1 MTTPRTSFPDGF
13 LWSGSTSAYQV
24 EGAYREDGKGL
35 SVIDVH
41 MLAHGNKDFINAVDH
56 YHRIDEDLDLL
67 AGLGL
72 NAYRFSIAWTRII
85 PDGTGAVNQ
94 AGIDFY
100 HHLMDGLLERGIE
113 PIPTIYHFDLP
124 QALEDSG
131 GWSNRATIDAFVRYS
146 KVLFSEYGSKIRYWQ
161 TINEQNILSLFGEML
176 GTLPAGQDNN
186 KTRYQQD
193 HHMFVAE
200 ALVINACHEMLPDA
214 KIGSAPN
221 IACVYPATSHPLDT
235 QAAELF
241 AAVRNWFY
249 LDMTVFGR
257 YNTLVWNY
265 LEERGWEPTIAE
277 GDMDIVRS
285 AAPDFIAFNYY
296 RSTTISRPG
305 VGSSIGEEAD
315 SAMKV
320 GTEGA
325 FDDARNEHLRITPFG
340 WEVDPEG
347 FRTTMRQ
354 LWDRYRLPLIITEN
368 GLGAVD
374 ELTDAG
380 EIHDDYRIDYLRL
393 HLEQLALALH
403 DGVEIFGYSPWSA
416 IDLVS
421 THQGINK
428 RYGFIYVQEDTFDRY
443 KKDSFH
449 WYRQV
454 SQSNGANLASLPATS
469 RS

>member
-1 MTTPRTSFPDGF
+1 MSLPTATPFPPGF

-24 EGAYREDGKGL
+24 EGAHATDGKGP
-35 SVIDVH
+35 SVIDTH
-41 MLAHGNKDFINAVDH
+41 MANVGNTSFVDAVDH
-56 YHRIDEDLDLL
+56 YHRVDEDLDLF
-67 AGLGL
+67 AEMGLT
-72 NAYRFSIAWTRII
+72 AYRFSIAWTRII
-85 PDGTGAVNQ
+85 PTGVGEVNP
-94 AGIDFY
+94 AGVAFY
-100 HHLMDGLLERGIE
+100 HHLIDGLLARGIE
-113 PIPTIYHFDLP
+113 PIVTVYHFDLP
-124 QALEDSG
+124 QGLEDIG
-131 GWSNRATIDAFVRYS
+131 GWSNRATIDEYVRYS
-146 KVLFSEYGSKIRYWQ
+146 AVLFSEYGDKVTYWQ

-176 GTLPAGQDNN
+176 GTLPAGQDND

-200 ALVINACHEMLPDA
+200 ALVINTCHYMLPHA
-214 KIGSAPN
+214 KIGPAPN

-257 YNTLVWNY
+257 YNRLAWNY
-265 LEERGWEPTIAE
+265 LVERGWEPTIEE
-277 GDMDIVRS
+277 GDMEIIAS
-285 AAPDFIAFNYY
+285 ATPDFIAFNYY

-305 VGSSIGEEAD
+305 VGSSIGDSAD

-325 FDDARNEHLRITPFG
+325 FDDARNENLRMTPYG
-340 WEVDPEG
+340 WEVDPDG

-368 GLGAVD
+368 GLGAADDV
-374 ELTDAG
+374 TAAG
-380 EIHDDYRIDYLRL
+380 DIHDEYRIDYLRA

-403 DGVEIFGYSPWSA
+403 DGVEVFGYSPWSA

-421 THQGINK
+421 THQGITK
-428 RYGFIYVQEDTFDRY
+428 RYGFIHVEEGTLDRRR
-443 KKDSFH
+443 KDSFA
-449 WYRQV
+449 WYRSV
-454 SQSNGANLASLPATS
+454 ITSNGAELGRATAPD
-469 RS
+469 